1 MNYILRESN
10 DGKSF
15 SLRPDSNGKIVRNKD
30 NGTFDIGDEIKFI
43 EGANTF
49 GNKCKDVWI
58 CSDLSKLTEKGKELS
73 KLYGLELKI
82 RQTKSLLR
90 NIKL

>member
-15 SLRPDSNGKIVRNKD
+15 SLRADLNGKIIQNK
-30 NGTFDIGDEIKFI
+30 GMDIGEVIKFL

-49 GNKCKDVWI
+49 WDKCKDVWL
-58 CSDLSKLTEKGKELS
+58 CSNLLKLTEKGKELS
-73 KLYGLELKI
+73 KLYGLELKVS
-82 RQTKSLLR
+82 KA
-90 NIKL
+90 IK

>member
-15 SLRPDSNGKIVRNKD
+15 SLRADLNGKIIQKGIDV
-30 NGTFDIGDEIKFI
+30 GEEIKFLK
-43 EGANTF
+43 GAYTF
-49 GNKCKDVWI
+49 GDKCKDIWL
-58 CSDLSKLTEKGKELS
+58 CSNLSKLMEKGNELS

-82 RQTKSLLR
+82 SKV
-90 NIKL
+90 IK

>member
-15 SLRPDSNGKIVRNKD
+15 SLRADLNGKIIQNK
-30 NGTFDIGDEIKFI
+30 GMDIGEEIKFL

-49 GNKCKDVWI
+49 GNKCKDVWL
-58 CSDLSKLTEKGKELS
+58 CSNLLKLTEKGKELS
-73 KLYGLELKI
+73 KLYGLELKVS
-82 RQTKSLLR
+82 KA
-90 NIKL
+90 IK

>member
-15 SLRPDSNGKIVRNKD
+15 SLRADLNGKIIQK
-30 NGTFDIGDEIKFI
+30 GIDIGEEIKFLK
-43 EGANTF
+43 GANTF
-49 GNKCKDVWI
+49 GDKCKDVWL
-58 CSDLSKLTEKGKELS
+58 CSNLSKLTEKGKELS

-82 RQTKSLLR
+82 SKA
-90 NIKL
+90 IK

>member
-15 SLRPDSNGKIVRNKD
+15 SLRPDLNGKIVSISDVGNEIIFLEDANR
-30 NGTFDIGDEIKFI
+30 FGD
-43 EGANTF
+43 
-49 GNKCKDVWI
+49 KCKNVWL
-58 CSDLSKLTEKGKELS
+58 CSDVLKLIEKGKEIS

-82 RQTKSLLR
+82 SKKIEYR
-90 NIKL
+90 